1 MRCGG
6 GLLVGPP
13 AHAERVP
20 INAGR
25 SRATDNWVAQAGCR
39 DRDPAEFTGEDL
51 SPAALEAA
59 RAVCWSCPVARQC
72 AGYAREIGATWGL
85 WAGRWRTPRSPSR
98 DQRVA

>member
-13 AHAERVP
+13 AHAERMP
-20 INAGR
+20 INQGR
-25 SRATDNWVAQAGCR
+25 SRATDWVTQAGCR

-51 SPAALEAA
+51 SDADLEAA
-59 RAVCWSCPVARQC
+59 RAVCWSCPVVRQC
-72 AGYAREIGATWGL
+72 AGYAREIEATWGL

>member
-1 MRCGG
+1 MDSPQ
-6 GLLVGPP
+6 VGNYVTG
-13 AHAERVP
+13 HQVG
-20 INAGR
+20 NYF
-25 SRATDNWVAQAGCR
+25 TDDNWVAQAGCR

>member
-20 INAGR
+20 INQGR
-25 SRATDNWVAQAGCR
+25 SRATDWVTQAGCR

-51 SPAALEAA
+51 SDADLEAA